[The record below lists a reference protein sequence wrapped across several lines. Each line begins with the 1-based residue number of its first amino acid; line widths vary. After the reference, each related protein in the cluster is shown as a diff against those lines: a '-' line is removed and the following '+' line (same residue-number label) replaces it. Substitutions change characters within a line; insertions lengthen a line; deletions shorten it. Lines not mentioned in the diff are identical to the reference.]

1 MTERP
6 RNELVGHG
14 ATSRVESVASEEFTG
29 RTDIIGRMND
39 GRSPA
44 IRVTLMPKD
53 TNAHG
58 TIFGGV
64 LLSYIDLA
72 GAVAARAHCDYM
84 VTVKMTEV
92 VFHEP
97 VFVGDLVSFYGEVTR
112 IGRTSITI
120 KVTVEAQRARNPGAA
135 VKVTEAEVVYVNVDE
150 ERRPTPITRR
160 EIAGA

>member
-1 MTERP
+1 MTE
-6 RNELVGHG
+6 
-14 ATSRVESVASEEFTG
+14 
-29 RTDIIGRMND
+29 

-64 LLSYIDLA
+64 LLSHIDLA

-97 VFVGDLVSFYGEVTR
+97 VFVGDLVSFYADVVR
-112 IGRTSITI
+112 IGRTSITV
-120 KVTVEAQRARNPGAA
+120 KVMVDAQRHWGAGEP
-135 VKVTEAEVVYVNVDE
+135 VKVTEAEIVYVNVDE
-150 ERRPTPITRR
+150 NRCPVPITRR
-160 EIAGA
+160 EIAAG

>member
-1 MTERP
+1 M
-6 RNELVGHG
+6 
-14 ATSRVESVASEEFTG
+14 S
-29 RTDIIGRMND
+29 D

-64 LLSYIDLA
+64 LLSHIDLA
-72 GAVAARAHCDYM
+72 GAVAARRHCDLM

-97 VFVGDLVSFYGEVTR
+97 VFVGDLVSFYADVAR
-112 IGRTSITI
+112 IGNTSITV
-120 KVTVEAQRARNPGAA
+120 KVTVEAQRWRGTGEP

-150 ERRPTPITRR
+150 QRRPVPITRR
-160 EIAGA
+160 TTAAP

>member
-1 MTERP
+1 M
-6 RNELVGHG
+6 
-14 ATSRVESVASEEFTG
+14 S
-29 RTDIIGRMND
+29 D

-64 LLSYIDLA
+64 LLSHIDLA
-72 GAVAARAHCDYM
+72 GAVAARRHCDLM

-97 VFVGDLVSFYGEVTR
+97 VFVGDLVSFYADVVR
-112 IGRTSITI
+112 IGNTSITV
-120 KVTVEAQRARNPGAA
+120 KVTVEAQRWRGTGEP
-135 VKVTEAEVVYVNVDE
+135 VKVTEAEIVYVNVDE
-150 ERRPTPITRR
+150 GRRPIPITRR
-160 EIAGA
+160 VVAGP

>member
-1 MTERP
+1 M
-6 RNELVGHG
+6 
-14 ATSRVESVASEEFTG
+14 S
-29 RTDIIGRMND
+29 D

-64 LLSYIDLA
+64 LLSHIDLA
-72 GAVAARAHCDYM
+72 GAVAARRHCDLM

-97 VFVGDLVSFYGEVTR
+97 VFVGDLVSFYSDVVR
-112 IGRTSITI
+112 IGNTSITV
-120 KVTVEAQRARNPGAA
+120 KVTVEAQRWRGTGEP
-135 VKVTEAEVVYVNVDE
+135 VKVTEAEIVYVNVDE
-150 ERRPTPITRR
+150 GRRPIPITRR
-160 EIAGA
+160 VVAGP

>member
-1 MTERP
+1 M
-6 RNELVGHG
+6 
-14 ATSRVESVASEEFTG
+14 
-29 RTDIIGRMND
+29 ID

-64 LLSYIDLA
+64 LLSHIDLA
-72 GAVAARAHCDYM
+72 GAVAARRHCDLM

-97 VFVGDLVSFYGEVTR
+97 VFVGDLVSFYADVVR
-112 IGRTSITI
+112 IGNTSITV
-120 KVTVEAQRARNPGAA
+120 KVTVEAQRWRGTGEP
-135 VKVTEAEVVYVNVDE
+135 VKVTEAEIVYVNVDE
-150 ERRPTPITRR
+150 SRRPVPITRR
-160 EIAGA
+160 EVAGA

>member
-1 MTERP
+1 
-6 RNELVGHG
+6 
-14 ATSRVESVASEEFTG
+14 
-29 RTDIIGRMND
+29 MND

-72 GAVAARAHCDYM
+72 GAVAARAHCDDM

-92 VFHEP
+92 VFHQP
-97 VFVGDLVSFYGEVTR
+97 VFVGDLVSLLRDGDADREDLDHDQ
-112 IGRTSITI
+112 GRPSRRS
-120 KVTVEAQRARNPGAA
+120 AGGNPGAA
-135 VKVTEAEVVYVNVDE
+135 VKVTEAEIVYVNVDE

>member
-1 MTERP
+1 M
-6 RNELVGHG
+6 
-14 ATSRVESVASEEFTG
+14 S
-29 RTDIIGRMND
+29 D

-64 LLSYIDLA
+64 LLSHIDLA
-72 GAVAARAHCDYM
+72 GAVAARRHCDLM

-97 VFVGDLVSFYGEVTR
+97 VFVGDLVSFYADVVKLGN
-112 IGRTSITI
+112 TSITV
-120 KVTVEAQRARNPGAA
+120 KVTVEAQRWRGTGEP
-135 VKVTEAEVVYVNVDE
+135 VKVTEAEIVYVNVDE
-150 ERRPTPITRR
+150 GRRPIPITRR
-160 EIAGA
+160 VVAGP

>member
-1 MTERP
+1 M
-6 RNELVGHG
+6 
-14 ATSRVESVASEEFTG
+14 S
-29 RTDIIGRMND
+29 D

-64 LLSYIDLA
+64 LLSHIDLA
-72 GAVAARAHCDYM
+72 GAVAARRHCDLM

-97 VFVGDLVSFYGEVTR
+97 VFVGDLVYFYADVVR
-112 IGRTSITI
+112 IGNTSITV
-120 KVTVEAQRARNPGAA
+120 KVTVEAQRWRGTGEP
-135 VKVTEAEVVYVNVDE
+135 VKVTEAEIVYVNVDE
-150 ERRPTPITRR
+150 GRRPIPITRR
-160 EIAGA
+160 VVAGP